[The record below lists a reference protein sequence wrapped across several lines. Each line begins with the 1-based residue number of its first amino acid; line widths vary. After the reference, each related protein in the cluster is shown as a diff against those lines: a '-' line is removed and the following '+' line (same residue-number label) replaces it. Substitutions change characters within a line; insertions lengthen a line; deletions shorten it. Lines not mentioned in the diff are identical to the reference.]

1 MVTLRT
7 VLLLEDDEQMR
18 TLLATQLTRAGWNVL
33 PAARLADAE
42 AMLANGLRPDIGV
55 IDLHLPNGSGLDVL
69 RRLVGIDGTWP
80 IVVCSGIVSDEW
92 SNEIVRLHW
101 RIQSFLPKDRIQGNV
116 LAVMLDH
123 ALIRANREQQRFER
137 MAYLERDRDQK
148 SELLATLQ
156 AEVEATREAAS
167 SVASSARA
175 VRRRRS
181 LGAAGVLL
189 SIGAAIVKWP
199 DWTPV
204 LKPAVIG
211 IALIASAAALIAKA
225 KSEEGGK

>member
-1 MVTLRT
+1 MMRT
-7 VLLLEDDEQMR
+7 VLLLEDDEQVR
-18 TLLATQLTRAGWNVL
+18 ELLLMQLTRAGWNVL

-42 AMLANGLRPDIGV
+42 AMLSNGLRPDIGV

-148 SELLATLQ
+148 AELLATLQ
-156 AEVEATREAAS
+156 AEAQAARDAAN

-175 VRRRRS
+175 IRRRRS

-189 SIGAAIVKWP
+189 SVGGILMKWP
-199 DWTPV
+199 SWAE
-204 LKPAVIG
+204 LSKPWVIG
-211 IALIASAAALIAKA
+211 LALIASAAALIARA
-225 KSEEGGK
+225 KSDDAGK